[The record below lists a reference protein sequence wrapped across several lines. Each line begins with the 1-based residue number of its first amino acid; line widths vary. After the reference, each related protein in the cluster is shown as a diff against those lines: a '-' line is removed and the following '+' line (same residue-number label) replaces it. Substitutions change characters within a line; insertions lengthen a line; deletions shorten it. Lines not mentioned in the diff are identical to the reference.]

1 MIKDNNYA
9 FIDSQNLNLG
19 VQSVGFKID
28 WRKFR
33 QFLTNNYGVE
43 KAYMFIGYIE
53 ANENLYEYMYE
64 LGYLVVLKPTIDFK
78 SNEEENDVHQHKAHE
93 PITSPAKQTTKGNI
107 DADLVLHVMKE
118 LNNFNQAL
126 IVSGDGDFYSL
137 IEYLIQINKLKN
149 LMTPNWKSST
159 LLKPFEEYIVRL
171 DKYKQKLAYR
181 EHRTRKP
188 KI

>member
-1 MIKDNNYA
+1 MIKNNNYA

-19 VQSVGFKID
+19 VQNAGFKID

-33 QFLTNNYGVE
+33 RFLTNDYGVE

-53 ANENLYEYMYE
+53 ANENLYEYMHE
-64 LGYLVVLKPTIDFK
+64 LGYLVVLKPTIDIK
-78 SNEEENDVHQHKAHE
+78 ITEEEQNNNQTHE
-93 PITSPAKQTTKGNI
+93 LTINKQNIKGNI
-107 DADLVLHVMKE
+107 DADLVLQVMKE
-118 LNNFNQAL
+118 LNNFNQAV

-181 EHRTRKP
+181 EHRSKKTQF
-188 KI
+188 